1 MFFRTLRLV
10 LMPFMLL
17 WAKLAMPK
25 GVVRSADAQQQ
36 VERECAKM
44 ALYHFK
50 TCPFCIKVRHEMGRL
65 SLPITLR
72 DAQHDAEHREAL
84 LQGGGKVQTPC
95 LRTPALLGDRS
106 FGWEA
111 VEKSWVWS
119 RESLEVI
126 RPLWH
131 RLAEAVE
138 MIGGPEKVIVVSI

>member
-25 GVVRSADAQQQ
+25 GVVRSAEARQQ

-65 SLPITLR
+65 SLPIELR
-72 DAQHDAEHREAL
+72 DAQHEAEHREAL

-95 LRTPALLGDRS
+95 LRIIGNDGQVQWMYESGDI
-106 FGWEA
+106 
-111 VEKSWVWS
+111 
-119 RESLEVI
+119 I
-126 RPLWH
+126 RYLQQ
-131 RLAEAVE
+131 RFA
-138 MIGGPEKVIVVSI
+138 

>member
-1 MFFRTLRLV
+1 MRTLIRMFFRTLRLV

-65 SLPITLR
+65 SLPIELR
-72 DAQHDAEHREAL
+72 DAQHDAEHKEAL
-84 LQGGGKVQTPC
+84 LQGGSKVQTPC
-95 LRTPALLGDRS
+95 LRITGKDGQVQWLYESGDI
-106 FGWEA
+106 
-111 VEKSWVWS
+111 
-119 RESLEVI
+119 I
-126 RPLWH
+126 RYLQQ
-131 RLAEAVE
+131 RFA
-138 MIGGPEKVIVVSI
+138 